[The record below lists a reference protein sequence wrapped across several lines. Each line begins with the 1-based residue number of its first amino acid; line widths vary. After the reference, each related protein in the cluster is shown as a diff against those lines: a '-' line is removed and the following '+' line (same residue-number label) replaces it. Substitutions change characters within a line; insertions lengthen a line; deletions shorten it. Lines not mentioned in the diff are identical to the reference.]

1 MRRSRISAPA
11 TTVLLVIIVVVFL
24 LRYVA
29 DFGLMLEAFAIIP
42 ERVKGGQLW
51 RLVTG
56 TFLHANLL
64 HVMVNTVGLFQLGRI
79 YEWMF
84 GSKRFLLIYF
94 ATGIAGS
101 CASTIINMGASVGA
115 SGAVFGILGAFIFSI
130 RNSPRW
136 RHDRMGRSLVS
147 QCVFW
152 IVANLVITW
161 SIPQIDKAGHLGGLI
176 AGLILGAVLPH
187 RVPPPS
193 PSEVVVDLTPYAG
206 PGEDPAARR
215 DDRSP
220 PG

>member
-1 MRRSRISAPA
+1 MKRRISAPA
-11 TTVLLVIIVVVFL
+11 TMTLLVIIVTLFL
-24 LRYVA
+24 LGVVT
-29 DFGLMLEAFAIIP
+29 DFDFVGYFAIIP
-42 ERVKGGQLW
+42 PAVKHGQLW

-56 TFLHANLL
+56 TFLHASALHLL
-64 HVMVNTVGLFQLGRI
+64 VNAVALFQLGRL

-84 GSKRFLLIYF
+84 GTGRFTLIYF

-101 CASTIINMGASVGA
+101 LASTMINTGPSVGA

-136 RHDRMGRSLVS
+136 RHDRMGKGLVS

-152 IVANLVITW
+152 IIANLVITW
-161 SIPQIDKAGHLGGLI
+161 SVPQIDKAGHLGGLA
-176 AGLILGAVLPH
+176 AGLLLGALLPH

-193 PSEVVVDLTPYAG
+193 PADVVIDLTPYAG

-215 DDRSP
+215 DDRLP